1 MLVVDDTPQRHWKPW
16 IAGIAVFVVVVA
28 WAVLEVRGVG
38 EDSRPAFLTAQLEPS
53 APARPD
59 DVHLH
64 IAGSGSCVPLAR
76 MLAGSAMQRLDV
88 SPEVHAS
95 IGSGGGIR
103 ALQDG
108 AIELAVVSRE
118 LRGNEVAEGLVYT
131 PFARVPVVVA
141 AGLDVPDRAVSY
153 DDLDALFD
161 GRRTTWSDGANVVV
175 LLREDGDSSHRV
187 VESVLPEFAEITARA
202 RAEGSFR
209 VLYHD
214 GAMQVALANTPGA
227 VGLHGNGVDPSLAG
241 FRALA
246 VDGVEPTGDNVESG
260 RYPFVKEL
268 AFVTIGPPE
277 GEAKAFIDYVLSP
290 EGRALLRVRGAVP
303 PPPEA
308 E

>member
-1 MLVVDDTPQRHWKPW
+1 MVEDTPQRHWKPW
-16 IAGIAVFVVVVA
+16 IGGIAVFVVVVA

-38 EDSRPAFLTAQLEPS
+38 EDSRPAFLTTQLEPS
-53 APARPD
+53 GPARPD
-59 DVHLH
+59 DAHLH

-76 MLAGSAMQRLDV
+76 MLAGSAMQRSDL

-108 AIELAVVSRE
+108 AIELAVVSRG
-118 LRGNEVAEGLVYT
+118 LRDEEVASGLVYT
-131 PFARVPVVVA
+131 PFARIPVVVA
-141 AGLDVPDRAVSY
+141 AGLDVPDRTVTY
-153 DDLDALFD
+153 DDLDALFE
-161 GRRTTWSDGANVVV
+161 GRRTKWSDGTNVVV
-175 LLREDGDSSHRV
+175 LLREAGDSSHRV
-187 VESVLPEFAEITARA
+187 VEAVMPEFAAITGQARA
-202 RAEGSFR
+202 DGAFR

-260 RYPFVKEL
+260 AYPFVKEL
-268 AFVTIGPPE
+268 GFVTIGPPA

-308 E
+308 D